1 MGAAEV
7 GDRMLLTKTLALGGH
22 GDTATGAG
30 AGTTFNQNCMRR
42 WVDPD
47 ASHVISIVRRHRG
60 TI

>member
-30 AGTTFNQNCMRR
+30 AGTTSNQNCMRR
-42 WVDPD
+42 
-47 ASHVISIVRRHRG
+47 
-60 TI
+60 